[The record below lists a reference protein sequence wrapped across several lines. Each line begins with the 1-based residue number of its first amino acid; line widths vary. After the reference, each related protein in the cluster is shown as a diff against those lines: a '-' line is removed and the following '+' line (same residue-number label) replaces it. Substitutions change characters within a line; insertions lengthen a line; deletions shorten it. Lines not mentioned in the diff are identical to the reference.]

1 MIQPQL
7 LHPLQASIAGAAG
20 RPDGWLLFDFRGS
33 NPIMAAVIGREVVGS
48 RRSYVFIPRDGIPT
62 ALVHAIDG
70 ELWRSWPAEWRKE
83 VWVTREELARLLP
96 PLIGGKRIA
105 VEYSPNGAV
114 PYLDYVPAG
123 VLEFLR
129 GAGAEPM
136 SSAELVTRFCSVWD
150 EADLASH
157 RRAARI
163 IAEIGQEA
171 IALAG
176 ARAATA
182 DPITEGDLG
191 RWILD
196 AIARAG
202 LVTQDSPSVSYG
214 ANAARN
220 HYDPLQGESARITP
234 GALLLVDL
242 WGKEPGGVYAD
253 QTWMGAIGAPSPR
266 NAQLWEVV
274 REARDAALDYL
285 RAHIGAGPVTGAEVD
300 RAARAVITRYGLLG
314 QTQCRTGHSIDRF
327 GIHGFGP
334 TIDDT
339 ESFDE
344 RLLIPGVGFSIEPGI
359 YFPGE
364 VGVRSEVNVH
374 VGEEGVEVTPG
385 EYQRELLVV

>member
-1 MIQPQL
+1 MIRPQSL
-7 LHPLQASIAGAAG
+7 DQLQAILAGAAG

-33 NPIMAAVIGREVVGS
+33 NPIMAAVVGPEVAGS
-48 RRSYVFIPRDGIPT
+48 RRSYVYLPRSGRPT
-62 ALVHAIDG
+62 ALVHAIDA
-70 ELWRSWPAEWRKE
+70 ELWRGWPGEWRKE
-83 VWVTREELARLLP
+83 TWVTREELARLVG
-96 PLIGGKRIA
+96 PLINGKRIA
-105 VEYSPNGAV
+105 LEYSPGGAV

-136 SSAELVTRFCSVWD
+136 SSAELVTRFCSVWSD
-150 EADLASH
+150 ADLASH
-157 RRAARI
+157 RRAAAL

-176 ARAATA
+176 ERARTS

-191 RWILD
+191 RWILS
-196 AIARAG
+196 AIDRAG
-202 LVTQDSPSVSYG
+202 LVTESSPSVCHG

-220 HYDPLQGESARITP
+220 HYDPLQGESAPITP

-242 WGKEPGGVYAD
+242 WGKEPGGDYAD
-253 QTWMGAIGAPSPR
+253 QTWMGAIGAPSAR

-274 REARDAALDYL
+274 REARDAALDHL

-300 RAARAVITRYGLLG
+300 RAARAVIERYGLIG
-314 QTQCRTGHSIDRF
+314 QTQCHTGHSIDRY
-327 GIHGFGP
+327 GLHGFGP

-344 RLLIPGVGFSIEPGI
+344 RVLIPGVGFSIEPGI